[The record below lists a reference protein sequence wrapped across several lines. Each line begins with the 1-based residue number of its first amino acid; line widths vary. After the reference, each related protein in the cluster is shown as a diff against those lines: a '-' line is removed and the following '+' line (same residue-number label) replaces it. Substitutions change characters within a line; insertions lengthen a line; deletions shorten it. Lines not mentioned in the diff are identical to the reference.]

1 MVRIISANYIPNYI
15 SVWGRLTPQHVML
28 HRKNLEVK
36 VLSKIVL
43 VELWLA
49 GTQWPV
55 MGVLY
60 NYMSTDL
67 QEQRYEPSQEPH
79 SIRQGGEGT
88 TDMKRIGQCQTST
101 KCIMNLLHDS
111 ELIKWSI
118 SVGTQHSQCRH
129 HSQSRIIQS
138 VLQLKSN
145 LRT

>member
-15 SVWGRLTPQHVML
+15 SVWGRLTPQLVML
-28 HRKNLEVK
+28 HRKNLEVE
-36 VLSKIVL
+36 VLSKTAL

-49 GTQWPV
+49 GAQWPV

-60 NYMSTDL
+60 NYMNTTRAKIWTL
-67 QEQRYEPSQEPH
+67 TRTTQHQTGW
-79 SIRQGGEGT
+79 GGYNRHET
-88 TDMKRIGQCQTST
+88 HRTMSNFHEMHNEFAPWLWT
-101 KCIMNLLHDS
+101 H
-111 ELIKWSI
+111 KWSI